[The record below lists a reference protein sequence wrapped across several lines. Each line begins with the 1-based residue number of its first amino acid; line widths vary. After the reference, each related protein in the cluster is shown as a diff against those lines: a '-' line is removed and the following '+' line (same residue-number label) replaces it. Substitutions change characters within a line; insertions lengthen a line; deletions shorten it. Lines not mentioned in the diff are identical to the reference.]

1 MKRNFFLLALLLI
14 SISVISQ
21 NTDDLTIDYLI
32 QTSEIKNQYNS
43 NACWSFSSTSFLEA
57 ELKRMYNLDIVLSP
71 MYFIHYNYLFQAE
84 NYLDKNGNTRFSP
97 GGLAFHAL
105 DVYDKFGFVPTDDY
119 DANFSAE
126 RYDYQN
132 VLFPIKSLLDSAL
145 KESYNKNEVLA
156 EVKEILDNKIAP
168 IPDSVWYNDKVFEP
182 KELADKIGK
191 LKIKDYFCF
200 TSYID
205 FELYKK
211 YVLQVPANWKNESYY
226 NIPLEEFIS
235 LANYA
240 IENGF
245 TLLWDGDVSEY
256 PIITNQGVDFK
267 VEKVDL
273 FQYPNDTLIT
283 DKLRQL
289 TFNDKSTTED
299 HNSHIVGIA
308 KDINDNK
315 YYILKDS
322 NGRDNF
328 AKGFIY
334 ISENYLALKTISLI
348 VHKDG
353 VPDRIKNKLIADE

>member
-1 MKRNFFLLALLLI
+1 MKRNFILLALLLI

-21 NTDDLTIDYLI
+21 NADDLTIDYLI
-32 QTSEIKNQYNS
+32 QTSEVKNQYNS

-71 MYFIHYNYLFQAE
+71 MFFIHYNYAFQAE
-84 NYLDKNGNTRFSP
+84 NYLDKNGSTRFSP

-105 DVYDKFGFVPTDDY
+105 DVYDKFGFVPIDNY
-119 DANFSAE
+119 EVNFS
-126 RYDYQN
+126 
-132 VLFPIKSLLDSAL
+132 
-145 KESYNKNEVLA
+145 
-156 EVKEILDNKIAP
+156 
-168 IPDSVWYNDKVFEP
+168 
-182 KELADKIGK
+182 
-191 LKIKDYFCF
+191 F
-200 TSYID
+200 TSYKD

-211 YVLQVPANWKNESYY
+211 CDLPVPANWKNQTYY
-226 NIPLEEFIS
+226 NLPLEEFI
-235 LANYA
+235 AMVNYA

-273 FQYPNDTLIT
+273 FQYPNDTLIN
-283 DKLRQL
+283 DELRQL

-308 KDINDNK
+308 MDKNDNK

-322 NGRDNF
+322 NGQDNF

-353 VPDRIKNKLIADE
+353 VPDEIKNKLITN

>member
-1 MKRNFFLLALLLI
+1 MKRNIIFITLLLI
-14 SISVISQ
+14 TISVFSQ
-21 NTDDLTIDYLI
+21 NSDDIIIENLI
-32 QTSEIKNQYNS
+32 QTSGIKNQYNS

-71 MYFIHYNYLFQAE
+71 MYFIYYNYVFQAE

-132 VLFPIKSLLDSAL
+132 VFFPIKSVLDSAL

-156 EVKEILDNKIAP
+156 LVKEILDNKIAP
-168 IPDSVWYNDKVFEP
+168 IPDGVGYNDKVFEP
-182 KELADKIGK
+182 KEFADKIGK
-191 LKIKDYFCF
+191 LNIKDYYGF
-200 TSYID
+200 TSYKD

-211 YVLQVPANWKNESYY
+211 CNLPVPANWKNETYY
-226 NIPLEEFIS
+226 NIPLEEFIA
-235 LANYA
+235 LVNYA

-283 DKLRQL
+283 DELRQL

-308 KDINDNK
+308 TDKNDNK

-322 NGRDNF
+322 NGQDNF

-353 VPDRIKNKLIADE
+353 VPDKIKSKLITDE